1 MSKRN
6 LALIGATIVSIIYG
20 VTFTIA
26 KDVMP
31 AYIDAFGFI
40 LLRVGGSVLL
50 FWLTWLFMPKEKI
63 ALGDFPR
70 IIAAAEIGE
79 VRLNPLKKVSIL
91 NATPKKAAAIIL
103 GKSPKA
109 IFSLGIKSHVSQ
121 KSSTEPPTRSK
132 INPKA
137 SI

>member
-1 MSKRN
+1 MSKRK

-40 LLRVGGSVLL
+40 FLRVGGSVLL

-63 ALGDFPR
+63 AMG
-70 IIAAAEIGE
+70 
-79 VRLNPLKKVSIL
+79 
-91 NATPKKAAAIIL
+91 
-103 GKSPKA
+103 
-109 IFSLGIKSHVSQ
+109 IFL
-121 KSSTEPPTRSK
+121 ELLLLLFLE
-132 INPKA
+132 
-137 SI
+137 